1 MNFPLF
7 LFFYSLL
14 FKNNLKYLS
23 KGKNIIK
30 FWPTSHRVSLKLE
43 IGIRMNYT
51 GSLFNV

>member
-30 FWPTSHRVSLKLE
+30 FWPTSHRVLKLE
-43 IGIRMNYT
+43 IGIRKNYT
-51 GSLFNV
+51 GSLLNM